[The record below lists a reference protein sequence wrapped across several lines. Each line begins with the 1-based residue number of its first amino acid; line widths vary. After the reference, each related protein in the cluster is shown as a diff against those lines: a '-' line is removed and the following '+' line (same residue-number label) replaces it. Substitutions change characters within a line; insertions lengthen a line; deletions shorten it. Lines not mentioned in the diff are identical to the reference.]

1 MVRCAS
7 LTPLHGPVRVYKNMK
22 DTRTKISISKKTNT
36 NLNILCAKLDMKKVV
51 FLDSLTKVP
60 VRDLKE
66 LIAKKQKEE

>member
-1 MVRCAS
+1 
-7 LTPLHGPVRVYKNMK
+7 MK